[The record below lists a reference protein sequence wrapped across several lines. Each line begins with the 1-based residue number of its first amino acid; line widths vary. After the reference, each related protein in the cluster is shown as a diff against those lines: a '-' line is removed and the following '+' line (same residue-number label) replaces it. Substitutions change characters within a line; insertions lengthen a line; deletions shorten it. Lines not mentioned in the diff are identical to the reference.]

1 VIIGTAGHI
10 DHGKTSLV
18 KAITGID
25 ADRLKEEKA
34 RGITIDLGFA
44 YWPQEDGSSIGFV
57 DVPGHE
63 GYIRNMLAGVT
74 GVSAL
79 LLVVAANEGVKP
91 QTREHLA
98 IADLL
103 GLDAGVVALTK
114 SDLADAAMLESRIA
128 ELRALLAPTALN
140 SAPIIPVSSA
150 TGEGLD
156 VLKQALRA
164 LRGPVLADA
173 ATRPFRLVVDRVFT
187 LAGAGTVV
195 TGGVMSGEVR
205 VDDRLLLSPSGQ
217 EVRVRG
223 LHAQNRKADVAR
235 AGERAA
241 VNLAGVGVEDVRR
254 GDVLMADIL
263 HSPTQRFDVSL
274 RLAPDEAKP
283 PGAWTP
289 VHVHSGTGD
298 WTGRVVPLSDSGLAQ
313 IVLERPAAVL
323 GGDCFILRDAS
334 GRRTIGGGTV
344 LDIRA
349 PQRYRQWPGRLKALG
364 LLDRRHALDA
374 LPELLQLPPFAVDL
388 ESFAHDRGHSAA
400 SLDPAIRR
408 DNLMILSLDDR
419 RFVFSP
425 AIVLMVSRRIQA
437 VLADHH
443 ALQPDRAGLSAEQL
457 RLALPE
463 RFSSEAFAA
472 LAAHLARRGE
482 VAATGAWLRLPSHV
496 PRLSA
501 EHEAL
506 WAAIQ
511 PLLAGEE
518 RFKPPRVNELAE
530 ALRKREETVRGL
542 MKRLARRGDVDEVA
556 EDHYLLRASVAELLA
571 AARETGAATPEGWFN
586 AAAFR
591 DRIGTG
597 RRMAILILEFLDRH
611 GVTVRKGD
619 LRRVDARRA
628 GMFGK

>member
-44 YWPQEDGSSIGFV
+44 YWPQPDGSSIGFV

-91 QTREHLA
+91 QTREHLV

-103 GLDAGVVALTK
+103 GLGAGVVALTK

-128 ELRALLAPTALN
+128 ELHALLAPTAL
-140 SAPIIPVSSA
+140 SAAPIIPVSTM

-156 VLKQALRA
+156 ALKLALRA
-164 LRGPVLADA
+164 LRGRVLSEA
-173 ATRPFRLVVDRVFT
+173 ARKPFRLAVDRVFT

-195 TGGVMSGEVR
+195 TGSVVSGEVR
-205 VDDRLLLSPSGQ
+205 IDDRLLLSPSGQ

-223 LHAQNRKADVAR
+223 LHAQNRKADIAR

-263 HSPTQRFDVSL
+263 HSPTQRFDVSF
-274 RLAPDEAKP
+274 RLAPDEPKP

-298 WTGRVVPLSDSGLAQ
+298 WTGRIVPLSSDGLAQ
-313 IVLERPAAVL
+313 IVLERPASIL
-323 GGDCFILRDAS
+323 GGDRFILRDAS
-334 GRRTIGGGTV
+334 GRRIIGGGSA
-344 LDIRA
+344 LDSRA
-349 PQRYRQWPGRLKALG
+349 PERNRRKPERLEALE
-364 LLDRRHALDA
+364 ALAKHGAVEA
-374 LPELLQLPPFAVDL
+374 LPSLLQLPPYGIDVAT
-388 ESFAHDRGHSAA
+388 FAHDHGHDPSAF
-400 SLDPAIRR
+400 DAIIKRE
-408 DNLMILSLDDR
+408 NLLLLSGNSR
-419 RFVFSP
+419 SFAFAAPFV
-425 AIVLMVSRRIQA
+425 LTLSRRIREK
-437 VLADHH
+437 LAEHH
-443 ALQPDRAGLSAEQL
+443 AKQPDQAGLAAERL
-457 RLALPE
+457 RLALRE
-463 RFSSEAFAA
+463 RLTPDAFAA
-472 LAAHLARRGE
+472 LAAHLMRRGE
-482 VAATGAWLRLPSHV
+482 IASAGAWLRLPDHV
-496 PRLSA
+496 PRLSP

-506 WAAIQ
+506 WAMIR
-511 PLLAGEE
+511 PLLSGEE

-530 ALRKREETVRGL
+530 ALRRREETVRGL

-571 AARETGAATPEGWFN
+571 TARETGAAMPEGWFN

-591 DRIGTG
+591 DHIGIG
-597 RRMAILILEFLDRH
+597 RKMAILILEFFDRH

-628 GMFGK
+628 GMFGE